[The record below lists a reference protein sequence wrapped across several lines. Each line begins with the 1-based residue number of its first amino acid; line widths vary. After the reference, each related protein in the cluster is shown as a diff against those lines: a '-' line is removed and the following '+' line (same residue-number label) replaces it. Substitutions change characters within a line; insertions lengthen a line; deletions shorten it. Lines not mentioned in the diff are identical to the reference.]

1 MKGYLFACFLWFSL
15 LFIFLPI
22 YVYLCI
28 HTPSYQ
34 HFKAF
39 PVFKFNSKTSFL
51 YQLFKDNSEFIRK
64 KPCKVICL
72 SAYDVF
78 VFYIALRQG
87 YLFVYV
93 LWLSLKYLFIC
104 NYLCIYTPS
113 YQHFKAFPL
122 SKFNSE
128 TSFLYQLF
136 KEDSNFRVKKPC
148 KVIYLSAYHVFLK
161 PCKIIYLSIFFTI
174 HLYFMN
180 TRGLRLL
187 HCT

>member
-1 MKGYLFACFLWFSL
+1 MFSFRKLFDGRNWSSKLLIQYIYITPSNQHFQAFPMSKFNSETSFLSQLFKGNSNFTVWKPWKVIYLSVFLWFSL

-93 LWLSLKYLFIC
+93 LWLSLLFI
-104 NYLCIYTPS
+104 
-113 YQHFKAFPL
+113 F
-122 SKFNSE
+122 
-128 TSFLYQLF
+128 
-136 KEDSNFRVKKPC
+136 
-148 KVIYLSAYHVFLK
+148 
-161 PCKIIYLSIFFTI
+161 I
-174 HLYFMN
+174 HM
-180 TRGLRLL
+180 
-187 HCT
+187 